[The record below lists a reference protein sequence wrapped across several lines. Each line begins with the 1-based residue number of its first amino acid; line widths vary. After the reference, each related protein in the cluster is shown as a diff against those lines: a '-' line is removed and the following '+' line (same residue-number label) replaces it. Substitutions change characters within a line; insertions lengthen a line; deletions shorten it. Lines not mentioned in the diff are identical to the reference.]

1 MNMKKPKD
9 INRPIAWGE
18 AAHIP
23 LRAEKLFYTW
33 IGIVLVIVA
42 AVVTGIAS
50 KFDPEEA
57 VTVLPGVFD
66 FIVTDFLP
74 PAPKAIPSII
84 EPLLDTMYMA
94 VVSTV
99 SGAFL
104 SLFLALL
111 CASPT
116 APHPLA
122 RTAIRAFCS
131 LLRNIPSL
139 AWALIL
145 VPAFGIGKLVGL
157 IALFIGSIGTMT
169 RFFTEAIEDKAGPDD
184 PARTQPDHAEAI
196 EEIDRGGMEAIRSTG
211 GSYWQTLYCGVIP
224 QVTPS
229 LVSWTLYNLE
239 LNIRS
244 STVIGMVG
252 GGGIGLYIQ
261 STVKLFR
268 YDYAAMAILMVA
280 VLVVLLEYLSKKIRE
295 VLL

>member
-169 RFFTEAIEDKAGPDD
+169 RFFTEAIE
-184 PARTQPDHAEAI
+184 
-196 EEIDRGGMEAIRSTG
+196 EIDRGGMEAIRSTG